1 MPDFILAMGDE
12 ESDEMMY
19 EAVEDFSRGVKG
31 EEPGTPDANTTATQG
46 TGNSPGRRRGSY
58 QVCMSKWEGVGG
70 GCCCWWWIVAV
81 ASPVRSFV
89 DSPVSCCWYVEGGVV
104 LVQYCVDRVGSC
116 VLHLL
121 FDEEAGNAVG
131 RAHLCLCLP
140 LSASVSLPRNT
151 WYEAFL
157 PRRG

>member
-58 QVCMSKWEGVGG
+58 QVCMSKWEGCG
-70 GCCCWWWIVAV
+70 WW
-81 ASPVRSFV
+81 
-89 DSPVSCCWYVEGGVV
+89 V
-104 LVQYCVDRVGSC
+104 LLLVVDRGCGFTSPLVCRQSRE
-116 VLHLL
+116 LL
-121 FDEEAGNAVG
+121 LV
-131 RAHLCLCLP
+131 C
-140 LSASVSLPRNT
+140 
-151 WYEAFL
+151 
-157 PRRG
+157 